1 MTRITE
7 VRVGLHQR
15 VRPFAKTTSSGTF
28 GVLTIVTESGIE
40 STVFVSGAQTV
51 AELSVRA
58 LSEIVRPQLIGVDAL
73 DIGIIWERLWK
84 QERAL
89 TSVVIGAVDTALW
102 DILGQVAGLPIHRLL
117 GTVRHQIP
125 AYVSSWLHE
134 RPEDYAAE
142 AAHYQSLGFTAYK
155 FHPTTQWRSRGGRD
169 VPLSE
174 DIRTAELVRD
184 AVGPDMKLM
193 FDSPL
198 VYSYE
203 EALTM
208 GRVLEEL
215 GYHWYEDPLPP
226 DDIYGYQRLRQ
237 QLRIPVLATEMTGGG
252 PYNYAQWILG
262 SATDYLRGDVAF
274 KGGITPLMKI
284 ARTAEVF
291 RLGFELHD
299 GFNATGNVAG
309 THVSM
314 AVPNGQ
320 FFEILTVQDTGV
332 YGFDNFNYGLAEPLE
347 IVGGNVLAPTG
358 PGLGRAIDHE
368 LIQAGTIA
376 TY

>member
-7 VRVGLHQR
+7 VGVALHQR
-15 VRPFAKTTSSGTF
+15 ARAFAKGASGGTV
-28 GVLTIVTESGIE
+28 GVLTIVTESGHE

-51 AELSVRA
+51 PELNVRA
-58 LSEIVRPQLIGVDAL
+58 LAELVRPQLVGLDAL
-73 DIGIIWERLWK
+73 DIGAIWERLWK

-89 TSVVIGAVDTALW
+89 NSVVIGAVDTALW
-102 DILGQVAGLPIHRLL
+102 DIAGQVAGLPIHRLL
-117 GTVRHQIP
+117 GTVRHEIP

-134 RPEDYAAE
+134 HPEDYAAE
-142 AAHYQSLGFTAYK
+142 AAHYQQLGFTAYK
-155 FHPTTQWRSRGGRD
+155 FHPTTQWRSRGGRN

-174 DIRTAELVRD
+174 DILTARLVRE

-203 EALTM
+203 EAVTM
-208 GRVLEEL
+208 GKVLEEL
-215 GYHWYEDPLPP
+215 DYHWYEDPLPP

-237 QLRIPVLATEMTGGG
+237 QLRIPLLATEMTGGG
-252 PYNYAQWILG
+252 PYAYAPWILG

-284 ARTAEVF
+284 ARTAELF

-299 GFNATGNVAG
+299 GFNATGNLAGAHVA
-309 THVSM
+309 M

-320 FFEILTVQDTGV
+320 FFEILTIQDTGV
-332 YGFDNFNYGLAEPLE
+332 YGFDNFNYGLAEPIA
-347 IVGGNVLAPTG
+347 IVDGKVQAPTG
-358 PGLGRAIDHE
+358 AGLGHALDHE
-368 LIQAGTIA
+368 LIQSGIIA